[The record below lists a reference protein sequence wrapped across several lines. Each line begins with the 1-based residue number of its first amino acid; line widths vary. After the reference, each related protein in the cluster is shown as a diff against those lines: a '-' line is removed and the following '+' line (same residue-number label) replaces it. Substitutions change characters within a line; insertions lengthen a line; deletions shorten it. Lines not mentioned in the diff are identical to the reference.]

1 MMTRSR
7 AVWAYRHFVLGT
19 VQREFQVRYRNSLL
33 GAAWSL
39 LQPLSMIVVY
49 TVIFSQVMRSRLPG
63 NTTGE
68 WDYSIYLCAGT
79 FAWGLFSEVVTR
91 GQNMFVDNAN
101 LLKKIS
107 FPRATLPVIA
117 LLGAMVNFAIV
128 LGLFGLFVMLA
139 GQWPGWV
146 VVAYL
151 PVVLVLLVMAMGL
164 GITLGV
170 SQVFF
175 RDVGQFFGILLQFWF
190 WLTPVVYPIGILPT
204 NVQGLL
210 EFNPMYPLITASHA
224 IWVHHQWP
232 NGWSLLY
239 PLMLGILMCLLGAWL
254 YKKQAGEMVDA
265 L

>member
-7 AVWAYRHFVLGT
+7 AIWAYRHFVLGT
-19 VQREFQVRYRNSLL
+19 VQREFQVRYQNSLL
-33 GAAWSL
+33 GATWSL

-63 NTTGE
+63 TASGV

-79 FAWGLFSEVVTR
+79 FAWGLFLEVVTR

-107 FPRATLPVIA
+107 FPRATLPVIVLFGA
-117 LLGAMVNFAIV
+117 LINFAIV
-128 LGLFGLFVMLA
+128 LVLFGLFVMLT

-146 VVAYL
+146 VVAYV
-151 PVVLVLLVMAMGL
+151 PVVFVLLVMAMGL
-164 GITLGV
+164 GLTLGV

-175 RDVGQFFGILLQFWF
+175 RDVGQFFGIVLQFWF
-190 WLTPVVYPIGILPT
+190 WLTPVVYPIGILPEP
-204 NVQGLL
+204 VQKLI
-210 EFNPMYPLITASHA
+210 EFNPMYPLITASQG
-224 IWVHHQWP
+224 IWVHQQWP

-239 PLMLGILMCLLGAWL
+239 PLTLGILLCLLGAWL
-254 YKKQAGEMVDA
+254 YKKHAGEMVDA